1 MWGLTNR
8 NDKDQAQEP
17 HQDIQD
23 KGKDESFNPISHED
37 YHPIWLEDGI
47 FSGGR
52 LEASK
57 RNLNFQGTTWHQF

>member
-1 MWGLTNR
+1 
-8 NDKDQAQEP
+8 
-17 HQDIQD
+17 
-23 KGKDESFNPISHED
+23 
-37 YHPIWLEDGI
+37 LEDGI